1 MSKFLRDRGREREWS
16 FYYFH
21 IFANIWPTSIRYSWQ
36 ARRPGSLSLSLG
48 CCQLTAF
55 QFVVPS
61 WLALHL
67 FNFDGVVCGF
77 CPGLS
82 LSYLHP
88 AFLTSFFCLFFVRWL
103 RQKLQQ
109 KFWGRF
115 IGSFLLQLALHLKCP
130 MVGHK
135 LLKPGQCS
143 TSTKMQPRASQKVNS
158 YCFSIYWN
166 FWPRY
171 NLWQKDWDEDKV
183 HRANFVWRGKIN

>member
-1 MSKFLRDRGREREWS
+1 MQTLPAW
-16 FYYFH
+16 
-21 IFANIWPTSIRYSWQ
+21 AP
-36 ARRPGSLSLSLG
+36 LSLSPG
-48 CCQLTAF
+48 RCQLTAF

-67 FNFDGVVCGF
+67 FNLMGSSVGF
-77 CPGLS
+77 VPVSLS
-82 LSYLHP
+82 LSPYFTCPHFCPL
-88 AFLTSFFCLFFVRWL
+88 FCLFFVRWL
-103 RQKLQQ
+103 KQKLQQ

-130 MVGHK
+130 MVGYK

-143 TSTKMQPRASQKVNS
+143 TSISSRAAAGRRCSQEASQKVNS

-171 NLWQKDWDEDKV
+171 NLWLEDWDEDKV
-183 HRANFVWRGKIN
+183 LFAAGLSQATLFGAEK